1 MQPATC
7 ELSQHFYFD
16 AAHTLERTIET
27 VPSLRVHGHTYDAE
41 VTVSGSPDVRSG
53 MVVDLGHLRHE
64 IDRVRLMLDHHLL
77 DEVAGLGPATLENLC
92 SFIYRH
98 LIEAVPSLVA
108 VMFERRA
115 NGNRCVMRWTP

>member
-1 MQPATC
+1 MPPFTC

-41 VTVSGSPDVRSG
+41 VTVSGSPDPKSG

-92 SFIYRH
+92 SFIYRN

-108 VMFERRA
+108 VMVERRA
-115 NGNRCVMRWTP
+115 NGNRCVMRWAP

>member
-1 MQPATC
+1 MKPATC

-41 VTVSGSPDVRSG
+41 VTVSGSPDPKSG

-92 SFIYRH
+92 SFIHRH
-98 LIEAVPSLVA
+98 LIEEVPSLVA
-108 VMFERRA
+108 VMVERRA
-115 NGNRCVMRWTP
+115 NGNRCVMRWAP

>member
-108 VMFERRA
+108 VMVERRA